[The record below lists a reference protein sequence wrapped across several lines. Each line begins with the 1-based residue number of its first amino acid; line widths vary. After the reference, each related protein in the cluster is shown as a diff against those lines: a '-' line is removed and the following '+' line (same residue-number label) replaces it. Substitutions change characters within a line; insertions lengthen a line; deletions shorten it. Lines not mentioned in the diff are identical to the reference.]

1 MEITECLLVLQQR
14 SMVGLGVNQELCS
27 FLLAN
32 RTGEWVALELPA
44 ARLYEARKTTKRRLE
59 IELANE

>member
-1 MEITECLLVLQQR
+1 MFTCFATTLHGWALTRNYVHF
-14 SMVGLGVNQELCS
+14 CS
-27 FLLAN
+27 PTGQAN
-32 RTGEWVALELPA
+32 RVALELPA